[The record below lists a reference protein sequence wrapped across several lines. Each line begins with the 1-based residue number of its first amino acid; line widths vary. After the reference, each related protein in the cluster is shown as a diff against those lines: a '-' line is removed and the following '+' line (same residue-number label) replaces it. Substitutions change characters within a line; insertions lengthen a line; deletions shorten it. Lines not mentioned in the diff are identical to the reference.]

1 MVLDVRIKDMDLIIF
16 IVALSILVLVHEFGH
31 FFAARKTGVKVE
43 EFGLGLPPRMFGKKF
58 GDTIYSI
65 NWLPIGGFCKL
76 YGEDP
81 PSPEATEGQAEK
93 IKKYS
98 FQSKKPWQ
106 KMIIVLGGVLMNLVL
121 AIIIFSTVYSVLGV
135 PKETERVTIIGIA
148 KDSPAEKVG
157 LMENDV
163 ILKVQDKEIKK
174 PTDLTDEVAKYKGKN
189 VKFEISNDKLVDK
202 KELEVEVRENPP
214 EGEGAIG
221 IAISNTEMIKVP
233 WYRFYEGI
241 GAGFKEAYYW
251 GKIIGSGV
259 LKMIGGL
266 FAGNVPKDV
275 SGPIGMYEATSSIN
289 KNQGF
294 LAVIH
299 FFGIVSVN
307 LALVNVLPF
316 PALDGGRI
324 IFVLYEMIF
333 KKKANPKVEMVVN
346 NIGMLLLLALIVLI
360 TVGDVSRV
368 LNK

>member
-1 MVLDVRIKDMDLIIF
+1 M
-16 IVALSILVLVHEFGH
+16 ALSILVLVHEFGH
-31 FFAARKTGVKVE
+31 FFAARRTGVKVE
-43 EFGLGLPPRMFGKKF
+43 EFGLGLPPRMFDKKF

-81 PSPEATEGQAEK
+81 TTASQSDGQAD
-93 IKKYS
+93 KKYS

-106 KMIIVLGGVLMNLVL
+106 KLIIVLGGVLMNLVL
-121 AIIIFSTVYSVLGV
+121 AIVIFSVIYSILGV
-135 PKETERVTIIGIA
+135 PTETDTVKIIGIA
-148 KDSPAEKVG
+148 KNSPAEKVG

-174 PTDLTDEVAKYKGKN
+174 PTDLTDEVGNYKGKSVN
-189 VKFEISNDKLVDK
+189 LVVNK
-202 KELEVEVRENPP
+202 GTLVSVEVRANPP

-221 IAISNTEMIKVP
+221 IAISNTEMVKVP
-233 WYRFYEGI
+233 WYQFYKGI

-251 GKIIGSGV
+251 GKIIGGGV
-259 LKMIGGL
+259 FKMIGGL
-266 FAGNVPKDV
+266 FTGHVPKDV
-275 SGPIGMYEATSSIN
+275 SGPIGMYQATSSIN

-307 LALVNVLPF
+307 LALVNILPF

-324 IFVLYEMIF
+324 IFVLYEMIS
-333 KKKANPKVEMVVN
+333 KKKANPKIEMIIN
-346 NIGMLLLLALIVLI
+346 NIGMLLLLGLILLI
-360 TVGDVSRV
+360 TVGDVARV
-368 LNK
+368 LKK